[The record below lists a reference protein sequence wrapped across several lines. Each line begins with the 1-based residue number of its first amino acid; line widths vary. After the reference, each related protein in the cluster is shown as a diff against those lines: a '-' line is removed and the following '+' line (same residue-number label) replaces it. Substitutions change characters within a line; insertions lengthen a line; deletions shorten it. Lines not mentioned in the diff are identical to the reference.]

1 MYKVY
6 INYGYMSEE
15 LLAECD
21 TIRQAV
27 NSMND
32 FVQEWGQCHYERI
45 EVMSFADDGE
55 AITHAALAAQ
65 KEEGLY

>member
-1 MYKVY
+1 
-6 INYGYMSEE
+6 MSEE

-21 TIRQAV
+21 TVRQAVNSSAV

-45 EVMSFADDGE
+45 EVISFADDGE

-65 KEEGLY
+65 KEGTLY